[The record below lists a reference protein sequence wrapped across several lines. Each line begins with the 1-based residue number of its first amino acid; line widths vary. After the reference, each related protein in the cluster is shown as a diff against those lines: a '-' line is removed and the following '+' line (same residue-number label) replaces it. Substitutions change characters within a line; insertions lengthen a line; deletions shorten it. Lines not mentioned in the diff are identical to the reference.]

1 MKRYLTMGLA
11 VALLTTALSGC
22 AMLNNRK
29 YDRELKTLLPGESGF
44 EWRYFGFAEY
54 DHFMKLNSI
63 ETKGATTRY
72 LISGEVGDPSGG
84 ESQKDHSLQIIYT
97 INQGALVQ
105 EKQEEMMMDSEFNRI
120 EILRGPVV
128 KGSTWTQQQVDNQG
142 QTKTLDCVI
151 EDVRIEQGIRTFV
164 VFYRERNGVYYEK
177 REIREAVGITLC
189 EKLWIT
195 PEENFVIGYYLFEG
209 E

>member
-1 MKRYLTMGLA
+1 
-11 VALLTTALSGC
+11 
-22 AMLNNRK
+22 MLNNRK